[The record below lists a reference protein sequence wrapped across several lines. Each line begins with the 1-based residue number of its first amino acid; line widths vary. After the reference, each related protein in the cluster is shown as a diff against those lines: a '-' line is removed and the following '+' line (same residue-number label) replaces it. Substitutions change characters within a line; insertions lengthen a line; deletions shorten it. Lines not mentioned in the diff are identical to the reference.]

1 VWKGT
6 PLGRIIGNG
15 VVITGKVLGV
25 RRVPAIKGQAIPAY
39 DPRSLKGI
47 GVTYATSPMGADHTA
62 GNALEMARFMDPR
75 GREGQ
80 VEASHRLQL
89 RAALLDS
96 MGVCLFIRPVFVKR
110 PDLFAELL
118 NARYGWDLTYSDV
131 QQMGVECLEAE
142 EEFNRLAGVSGD
154 VPEFMRHEP
163 LPPYNTVFDISKTEM
178 QKIWAI
184 EPIKDQF

>member
-1 VWKGT
+1 
-6 PLGRIIGNG
+6 
-15 VVITGKVLGV
+15 
-25 RRVPAIKGQAIPAY
+25 
-39 DPRSLKGI
+39 
-47 GVTYATSPMGADHTA
+47 
-62 GNALEMARFMDPR
+62 
-75 GREGQ
+75 
-80 VEASHRLQL
+80 
-89 RAALLDS
+89 